1 MTKINFFFDGIHND
15 IQNNDDYVICIFR
28 NVRGIFDSKANT
40 RELEYCDMVLKL
52 RILKI

>member
-15 IQNNDDYVICIFR
+15 IQNDDDYVIYIFR

-40 RELEYCDMVLKL
+40 RELEY
-52 RILKI
+52 